1 MADSA
6 SALGS
11 KIEGLDQQFGIEG
24 FISMR
29 PGQEG
34 SPSVL
39 LQHPN
44 GRCVAEA
51 WQNFTEG
58 RGVGNGVHLTIIY
71 KNPAR

>member
-1 MADSA
+1 MADTS

-11 KIEGLDQQFGIEG
+11 KIEGLEQQFGIEG

-29 PGQEG
+29 PGQQG

-44 GRCVAEA
+44 GRCAE
-51 WQNFTEG
+51 WG
-58 RGVGNGVHLTIIY
+58 W
-71 KNPAR
+71 